1 MLMSFI
7 GTFPNALILI
17 DIDRDDEMLADK
29 PSASNMRHLDR
40 KCSTVRSFMVNF
52 RWHDILHE
60 MSLYMVKAPKAF
72 ILFSVIFSATLFH
85 VS

>member
-29 PSASNMRHLDR
+29 PSVKHATSG
-40 KCSTVRSFMVNF
+40 SEV
-52 RWHDILHE
+52 
-60 MSLYMVKAPKAF
+60 LY
-72 ILFSVIFSATLFH
+72 SEIFHGKLQMA
-85 VS
+85 